1 MKVVQNQCS
10 IPVNIT
16 IENQDELN
24 WILACLN
31 IPETIAV
38 EAWENLGFDK
48 EKLKL
53 DHEMQMNMFNALEAL
68 FI

>member
-1 MKVVQNQCS
+1 MKVVQNKS
-10 IPVNIT
+10 FSPVCIT
-16 IENQDELN
+16 IESQDELN

-31 IPETIAV
+31 TPETIVV

-53 DHEMQMNMFNALEAL
+53 DHEMQMNIFNALEAL
-68 FI
+68 FN